1 MAPEHKAGQQ
11 GIGLM
16 TLTMRVGNYITFS
29 NNMELILKLHVN
41 CLMLF
46 ILNFV
51 INFNPG
57 CAVKFGYNCM
67 LVKFI

>member
-1 MAPEHKAGQQ
+1 M
-11 GIGLM
+11 
-16 TLTMRVGNYITFS
+16 MRVGNYITFS

-41 CLMLF
+41 CVMLF
-46 ILNFV
+46 ILNFL
-51 INFNPG
+51 IPFNPD